1 LKKSSSALKPS
12 PDHHLDGM
20 GEHNADDRPAPQQG
34 TRTSRLQR
42 KKERALFKKKSSFQ
56 ILPSRG
62 SCHRNRTARKGSVG
76 ELGRQFCLLLLILK
90 LQRARPPS
98 HPPPATMAAGD
109 ERERGRR

>member
-34 TRTSRLQR
+34 TRTRRLQR
-42 KKERALFKKKSSFQ
+42 KKERALFKKKPSFQ

-76 ELGRQFCLLLLILK
+76 ELQIWPAGPGNLLL
-90 LQRARPPS
+90 A
-98 HPPPATMAAGD
+98 
-109 ERERGRR
+109 